1 MRRWGDWFS
10 PFESERKSMA
20 DTKLQVGDVAPDFEL
35 ISDQGDRVKLSDQ
48 RGKRVV
54 LFFYPKD
61 DTPGCTRQ
69 ACGMRD
75 NYSTLQQGNAV
86 VFGVSPD
93 AQASH
98 VAFREKFELPFPLLV
113 DAGHKVA
120 DAYGVWGELRNVRS
134 HFVVDETGKLA
145 DVQVQVSPEDSVQ
158 RAVQAV
164 GS

>member
-1 MRRWGDWFS
+1 
-10 PFESERKSMA
+10 MA

-61 DTPGCTRQ
+61 DTAGCTRQ

-75 NYSTLQQGNAV
+75 NYSSFQQGNAV

-98 VAFREKFELPFPLLV
+98 QAFREKFELPFPLLV
-113 DAGHKVA
+113 DEGHKVA
-120 DAYGVWGELRNVRS
+120 DAYGVWGGLRNVRS
-134 HFVVDETGKLA
+134 HFVIDETGKLA

-164 GS
+164 GA